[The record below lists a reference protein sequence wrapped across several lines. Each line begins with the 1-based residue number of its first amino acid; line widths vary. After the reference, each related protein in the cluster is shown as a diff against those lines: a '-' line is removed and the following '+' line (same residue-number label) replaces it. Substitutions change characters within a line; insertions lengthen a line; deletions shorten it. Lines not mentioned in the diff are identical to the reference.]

1 MPTTILIVEDEQDL
15 LDTLE
20 FNLQREGYA
29 TRRAASGRAGLEAA
43 ALDPPPD
50 LVLLDLMLPDLPG
63 TEVCRQLRASERTR
77 PVPVIMLT
85 ARGDELDRV
94 VGFEVGADD
103 YVTKPFSVRE
113 LLLRVRAILRRVRAP
128 AEEPSRLQNGAL
140 ELDISSHRVW
150 VHEEEVR
157 LTALEFRLLATL
169 LSRAGRVQT
178 RDTLLADVWGMHAG
192 LTTRTVDTHVTRL
205 RKKLGDVGRY
215 IETLR
220 GVGYRFRD
228 LEDLEDLDDDDELG
242 DDSDI
247 DDADGSDDDAAAYA
261 TVALTRDE

>member
-1 MPTTILIVEDEQDL
+1 MPTTIPIVEDEQDL

-20 FNLQREGYA
+20 FNLQRDGYV

-43 ALDPPPD
+43 ALEPPPD
-50 LVLLDLMLPDLPG
+50 LVLLDLMLPDIPG
-63 TEVCRQLRASERTR
+63 TEVCRQLRASDRTR
-77 PVPVIMLT
+77 TVPIVMLT

-113 LLLRVRAILRRVRAP
+113 LMLRVRAILRRTVGSTEA
-128 AEEPSRLQNGAL
+128 PSRLKAGEL
-140 ELDISSHRVW
+140 ELDTSSHRVL
-150 VHEEEVR
+150 VAGKEVR
-157 LTALEFRLLATL
+157 LTALEFRLLSTL
-169 LSRAGRVQT
+169 LSCAGRVQT

-205 RKKLGDVGRY
+205 RKKLGHVGVY

-228 LEDLEDLDDDDELG
+228 PEELDSL
-242 DDSDI
+242 I
-247 DDADGSDDDAAAYA
+247 PPTAAPTAA
-261 TVALTRDE
+261 QPASIESR

>member
-20 FNLQREGYA
+20 FNLQREGFA

-43 ALDPPPD
+43 ALEPPPD

-63 TEVCRQLRASERTR
+63 TEVCRRLRASARTR
-77 PVPVIMLT
+77 AVPVIMLT
-85 ARGDELDRV
+85 ARDEEVDRV

-113 LLLRVRAILRRVRAP
+113 LMLRVRAILRRAGGQV
-128 AEEPSRLQNGAL
+128 EESSRLEHGEL
-140 ELDISSHRVW
+140 ELDVAAHRVW
-150 VHEEEVR
+150 VSGEEVK
-157 LTALEFRLLATL
+157 LTALEFRLLSTL

-178 RDTLLADVWGMHAG
+178 RDTLLADVWGVQAG

-205 RKKLGDVGRY
+205 RKKLGAVGTY

-228 LEDLEDLDDDDELG
+228 
-242 DDSDI
+242 
-247 DDADGSDDDAAAYA
+247 AGSPDPD
-261 TVALTRDE
+261 R

>member
-1 MPTTILIVEDEQDL
+1 MPTTTILIVEDEQDL

-20 FNLQREGYA
+20 FNLQREGY
-29 TRRAASGRAGLEAA
+29 TIRRAASGRAGLEAA
-43 ALDPPPD
+43 ALDPAPD

-63 TEVCRQLRASERTR
+63 TEVCRQLRSSERTR
-77 PVPVIMLT
+77 HVPVVMLT

-94 VGFEVGADD
+94 VGFEIGADD

-113 LLLRVRAILRRVRAP
+113 LLLRIRAILRRTGGQAEDEP
-128 AEEPSRLQNGAL
+128 AKLQMGEL
-140 ELDISSHRVW
+140 EVDPASHRVW
-150 VHEEEVR
+150 VQGEEIR
-157 LTALEFRLLATL
+157 LTALEFRLLATM

-178 RDTLLADVWGMHAG
+178 RDTLLSDVWGMHAG

-205 RKKLGDVGRY
+205 RKKLGEVGSY

-228 LEDLEDLDDDDELG
+228 VAETQDDPEPEDEPDPSSFTAG
-242 DDSDI
+242 
-247 DDADGSDDDAAAYA
+247 GGH
-261 TVALTRDE
+261 

>member
-1 MPTTILIVEDEQDL
+1 MPTTILIVEDEMDL

-20 FNLQREGYA
+20 FNLQREGYV

-43 ALDPPPD
+43 ALEPPPD
-50 LVLLDLMLPDLPG
+50 LVLLDLMLPDIPG
-63 TEVCRQLRASERTR
+63 TEVCRQLRASDRTR
-77 PVPVIMLT
+77 TVPVIMLT

-113 LLLRVRAILRRVRAP
+113 LMLRVRAIMRRLGGPGLAGE
-128 AEEPSRLQNGAL
+128 AQRLQNGEL
-140 ELDISSHRVW
+140 EIDVSSHRVW
-150 VHEEEVR
+150 VRGEEVR
-157 LTALEFRLLATL
+157 LTALEFRLLSTM

-178 RDTLLADVWGMHAG
+178 RDTLLSDVWGMHAG

-205 RKKLGDVGRY
+205 RKKLGEVGNY

-228 LEDLEDLDDDDELG
+228 LDDLEKPDAELRVSVG
-242 DDSDI
+242 
-247 DDADGSDDDAAAYA
+247 
-261 TVALTRDE
+261 